1 MNMIPVVMTSFFKQI
16 FQLSLLLAIVVVSE
30 ARAEEY
36 TVYIE
41 SLTVFQ
47 ADEFIDKSWNEELKR
62 WEGSCNSAFFVKV
75 TRPGKTFFQQ
85 TLKCNGKRLTA
96 ETPLILPINQ
106 EVEVDIAN
114 MVVEISE
121 QDQRYN
127 DKLSQGNLFKCN
139 SSEPF
144 QIPLN
149 SYIGKPLKIQLT
161 GLSYYYNKE
170 ESTSGFTCDEK
181 RPIEVELAL
190 YVKPKLLKLSPKF
203 INQIKTYLPQSQ
215 WIGFIEE
222 YIRPYTYGDHI
233 LFGSKIIT
241 RITNKPTFIYKRQQ
255 NQIVLPYL
263 TWTDTE
269 SRAYLRFPN
278 GQKIDNLLGNEGI
291 ALPILKWLKAT
302 NGDGLLIL
310 ATHHQVNKLFRL
322 SELVQY
328 NESIQIE

>member
-1 MNMIPVVMTSFFKQI
+1 MNMTPVVTIVFFKQI
-16 FQLSLLLAIVVVSE
+16 FKLSLLLAIVVASE

-36 TVYIE
+36 TIYLE

-47 ADEFIDKSWNEELKR
+47 ADEFIEKNWNEETKR
-62 WEGSCNSAFFVKV
+62 WDGYCNSSFAVEI

-85 TLKCNGKRLTA
+85 TLKCNGKWLSA
-96 ETPLILPINQ
+96 ETPLMLPINE
-106 EVEVDIAN
+106 EVEVDITN
-114 MVVEISE
+114 IVVEISE
-121 QDQRYN
+121 PDHRYK

-144 QIPLN
+144 QIPLE
-149 SYIGKPLKIQLT
+149 SYIGKPLRTKFT

-170 ESTSGFTCDEK
+170 ESYSGFTCDEK
-181 RPIEVELAL
+181 RPLEVELAL
-190 YVKPKLLKLSPKF
+190 YVKPKLLKLSHKF
-203 INQIKTYLPQSQ
+203 INQMKTYLPQSQ

-233 LFGSKIIT
+233 LFESKIIT
-241 RITNKPTFIYKRQQ
+241 GMNNKPAFIYKREQ

-263 TWTDTE
+263 TWTDNE
-269 SRAYLRFPN
+269 SRAYIRFPN
-278 GQKIDNLLGNEGI
+278 GKKIENILVNEGI
-291 ALPILKWLKAT
+291 AIPILKWLKAT
-302 NGDGLLIL
+302 DGDGLLIF
-310 ATHHQVNKLFRL
+310 ATHQVNKLFRL